1 MEKSNNRKIKTVFE
15 ISAGGVL
22 FRKENETFFVVL
34 IATKN
39 HTVWTLPK
47 GLIEKGEN
55 PETAAIREV
64 REETG
69 CSGKI
74 IKLIDKIDIWFYT
87 KENGERIRHHK
98 LIYYYLMEFVEG
110 DTSQHDYEVDDAR
123 WFQIDEAIKKATY
136 PKDRVILEKAK
147 RLLYEGTDIYS
158 G

>member
-1 MEKSNNRKIKTVFE
+1 MEKGNSSKIKTVFE

-22 FRKENETFFVVL
+22 FKMEDKTFFVLL

-47 GLIEKGEN
+47 GLIEKGED

-64 REETG
+64 KEETG
-69 CSGKI
+69 CLGKI
-74 IKLIDKIDIWFYT
+74 VKLIDKIDIWFYS
-87 KENGERIRHHK
+87 KENDEKTRHHK
-98 LIYYYLMEFVEG
+98 LIYYYLMKFVEG
-110 DTSQHDYEVDDAR
+110 DTAQHDYEVDDAK
-123 WFQIDEAIKKATY
+123 WFNIDEAISVATY

-147 RLLYEGTDIYS
+147 SLLYENPDLYS